1 MKTVKLLYSLTLV
14 FIFSE
19 LALTAQKGADTDTV
33 SLRKI
38 FNSAVQEWI
47 MAYNSADAK
56 NLVPA
61 SVMEQK
67 CS

>member
-19 LALTAQKGADTDTV
+19 LALTVQKGADPDTV

-38 FNSAVQEWI
+38 FNITVQEWI
-47 MAYNSADAK
+47 
-56 NLVPA
+56 
-61 SVMEQK
+61 SV
-67 CS
+67 